1 MLRKFSNDLTSLIL
15 VSFNYKKYFKD
26 THELEAL
33 FGQELRSVDR
43 NSNNFTAYGLQYD
56 RGLTALRIPES

>member
-1 MLRKFSNDLTSLIL
+1 MLRKFSNDLTFNIRNI
-15 VSFNYKKYFKD
+15 NYKKYFKD

-43 NSNNFTAYGLQYD
+43 NSNNHCLWFT
-56 RGLTALRIPES
+56 I

>member
-1 MLRKFSNDLTSLIL
+1 MLRKFSNDLTFNIR
-15 VSFNYKKYFKD
+15 SFNYKNIFKD

-56 RGLTALRIPES
+56 RGLTALIPES